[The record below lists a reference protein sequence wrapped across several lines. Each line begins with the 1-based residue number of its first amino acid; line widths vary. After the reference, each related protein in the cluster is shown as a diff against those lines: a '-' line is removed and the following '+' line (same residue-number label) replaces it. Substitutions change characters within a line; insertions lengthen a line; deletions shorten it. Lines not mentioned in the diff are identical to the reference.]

1 MSVQIYYKH
10 GLRLLSKTPL
20 YRKLFVVD
28 PTSVRD
34 ISMSFFAFITHSH
47 LDHSI
52 AFPNANVPLYATEL
66 ACKIYQILSSKKA
79 KNVNFVSFFDPFF
92 PIADVEVQF
101 LPAGHLLGAAQILFK
116 FPDLTVL
123 YTGDLSV
130 DKMITVPQA
139 SIPKEEIDILIIE
152 ATYGT
157 PTLFFPPRDEI
168 KISMLRW
175 IADSLEKKRIPVINI
190 GYSGPAQEIIAF
202 LNQMFSID
210 IFVNQKTDTLNQL
223 YCEEGINLIWK
234 NYEKKLSE
242 FNPYNSVVLLPRNTK
257 NIPEFLK
264 PYKLSRA
271 IVTGQ
276 ATRFSYS
283 RFDQSFPF
291 SMHANFHELLSYT
304 KEINPKKVYT
314 VYGFDVEL
322 AKAIRTKLRIPAM
335 PLKRAGKN
343 LTLQDFF

>member
-1 MSVQIYYKH
+1 MSIQIYYKH
-10 GLRLLSKTPL
+10 GLRFLSKGSKP
-20 YRKLFVVD
+20 RKLFVVD
-28 PTSVRD
+28 PTSVRE
-34 ISMSFFAFITHSH
+34 ISTSFFAFITHSH

-52 AFPNANVPLYATEL
+52 AFPNANVPIYATEL
-66 ACKIYQILSSKKA
+66 ACRIYQILSSKKA
-79 KNVNFVSFFDPFF
+79 KNVNFVNFFDPFF
-92 PIADVEVQF
+92 PIDDVEVKF

-123 YTGDLSV
+123 YTGDISI
-130 DKMITVPQA
+130 DQMITVPQA
-139 SIPKEEIDILIIE
+139 HIPKEEVDVLIIE

-157 PTLFFPPRDEI
+157 PALFFPPRDEI

-210 IFVNQKTDTLNQL
+210 IFVNQKTDALNQV
-223 YCEEGINLIWK
+223 YRKEGINLVWK
-234 NYEKKLSE
+234 NYESELSD
-242 FNPYNSVVLLPRNTK
+242 FTPYNSLVLLPRNTK
-257 NIPEFLK
+257 YIPEFLK
-264 PYKLSRA
+264 SYKLSRA

-283 RFDQSFPF
+283 SFNQSFPF

-304 KEINPKKVYT
+304 NEIKPKKVYT

-322 AKAIRTKLRIPAM
+322 AKAIRTKLRIPAI
-335 PLKRAGKN
+335 PLKKAGKN